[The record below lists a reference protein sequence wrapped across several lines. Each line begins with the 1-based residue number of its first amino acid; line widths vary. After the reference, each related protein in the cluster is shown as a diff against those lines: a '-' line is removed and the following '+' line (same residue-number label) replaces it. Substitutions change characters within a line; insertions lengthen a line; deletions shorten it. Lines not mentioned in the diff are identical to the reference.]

1 MESCADVPDCKE
13 QGWGILQLA
22 KVAIQY
28 AESLADEAFTSAGD
42 NGHSLPNTIW
52 YYATRPSTAPSA
64 VKEESVNK
72 PSVSNEMFALDATP
86 ISVYH
91 PVSHQRIKV
100 TRVHP
105 AVKSN
110 VSLH

>member
-52 YYATRPSTAPSA
+52 YYATRPSTYPSIA
-64 VKEESVNK
+64 LLILEHFLYNGQKYPNIILKLPIVESK
-72 PSVSNEMFALDATP
+72 KSVFLD
-86 ISVYH
+86 VG
-91 PVSHQRIKV
+91 
-100 TRVHP
+100 
-105 AVKSN
+105 
-110 VSLH
+110 L